1 MSMRDKIE
9 HAIQNQPC
17 TVKELK
23 QKFGGER
30 GADRKVMEALD
41 ELVREAVVC
50 QRQGVFFTVRSGRA
64 DKALLCKV
72 VKLGKNFA
80 FVMLEDGTSDIFI
93 PGRFTKG
100 AMPGDD
106 VLVEKFEHPRVEG
119 SDEGT
124 ILAILTE
131 KNDLVGTVRRVEGR
145 LRFVPDDC
153 PAITMPLARD
163 CEGGA
168 KDGDKVAVEILN
180 RGNRQEDHRVGV
192 AMRFGSSDEAKRC
205 AKALLY
211 AKDIR
216 TRFPDKVRDE
226 AKKFEG
232 AEVSEKDCEGRMDLR
247 TLPIFTIDSAETKDI
262 DDAISLTRTSDGG
275 FELGVHI
282 ADVSNYV
289 KPGTELDNEAFS
301 RATSVYYADQVV
313 PMLPK
318 ALSNGICSLNENELR
333 LAFSC
338 LMRLDKDGGLT
349 DYRFVKSII
358 RSRVKGVYS
367 EINAL
372 LAGTADAEIKAKY
385 ADVIDQLPAMKE
397 LYGHRA
403 RLRKERGLMEI
414 EHVQRGHTH
423 DLGLAALEDRGS
435 VHARQDLDLG
445 GELANVGQPAAV
457 DTHLIGQDPL
467 AHRLL
472 GQSVECSVDL
482 VQAALEF
489 LALTG
494 ELLGDLL
501 LQVLGSDLPLLLAG
515 DLQRLGELTG
525 GGLLDGLVGVRLVS
539 REGRE
544 LRGVLARG
552 LRELLLGLAQRADE
566 RLGRLQTLGH
576 DLLGR
581 RLRTA
586 GHQLDGLLG
595 GLGLDHHDRHVV
607 ADDAARDDHVE
618 HGALQLLVVGEGDP
632 LAVDQ
637 RHPGAADRTGERQ
650 TGQLGGR
657 RRGVDR
663 QHVVEVVRGQAH
675 HRDHDLH
682 LVAQTVHEG
691 RAQRPVD
698 QPAGQDRVGGRAP
711 LAAEERAGDAARGVH
726 PLLDVHGEREEV
738 EVLLRLLGGRGGR
751 QQHGVVVE
759 VGDDAAGRLAG
770 EPAGLEP
777 DLAGAEGPVVQH
789 GGRLVDA
796 FLDVLRLSQVELL
809 VSGGPRLR
817 G

>member
-119 SDEGT
+119 SDEGA

-247 TLPIFTIDSAETKDI
+247 ALPIFTIDSAETKDI

-403 RLRKERGLMEI
+403 RLRKERGCMDI
-414 EHVQRGHTH
+414 ESGEVKLILDENGRCIDVKKRTSGESESMIEEFMLLANQCAAHFARVKQIPFVYRVHEEPNAEKLERLHALLQACGINDHFAKDVPTPKELSAILEGVRGTPYEQIINTGMLRCMSKALYEEKPKGHYGLVLKDYAHFTSPIRRYPDLAIHRIMTDLLKGTEKETMILRYTDFAERASKQSSEREVIAMQIERKAEDCYKAEYARRHLGECYEGTISGVTQRG
-423 DLGLAALEDRGS
+423 LFIE
-435 VHARQDLDLG
+435 LDNG
-445 GELANVGQPAAV
+445 VEGFVPA
-457 DTHLIGQDPL
+457 
-467 AHRLL
+467 
-472 GQSVECSVDL
+472 SS
-482 VQAALEF
+482 
-489 LALTG
+489 LTPSG
-494 ELLGDLL
+494 T
-501 LQVLGSDLPLLLAG
+501 S
-515 DLQRLGELTG
+515 LTE
-525 GGLLDGLVGVRLVS
+525 GVRLTDPAS
-539 REGRE
+539 GKTWS
-544 LRGVLARG
+544 
-552 LRELLLGLAQRADE
+552 LGDKMMITIVRADVN
-566 RLGRLQTLGH
+566 LGKI
-576 DLLGR
+576 DFE
-581 RLRTA
+581 
-586 GHQLDGLLG
+586 
-595 GLGLDHHDRHVV
+595 V
-607 ADDAARDDHVE
+607 APAAK
-618 HGALQLLVVGEGDP
+618 A
-632 LAVDQ
+632 
-637 RHPGAADRTGERQ
+637 
-650 TGQLGGR
+650 
-657 RRGVDR
+657 
-663 QHVVEVVRGQAH
+663 
-675 HRDHDLH
+675 
-682 LVAQTVHEG
+682 
-691 RAQRPVD
+691 
-698 QPAGQDRVGGRAP
+698 
-711 LAAEERAGDAARGVH
+711 
-726 PLLDVHGEREEV
+726 
-738 EVLLRLLGGRGGR
+738 
-751 QQHGVVVE
+751 
-759 VGDDAAGRLAG
+759 
-770 EPAGLEP
+770 
-777 DLAGAEGPVVQH
+777 
-789 GGRLVDA
+789 
-796 FLDVLRLSQVELL
+796 
-809 VSGGPRLR
+809 
-817 G
+817 

>member
-119 SDEGT
+119 SDEGA

-180 RGNRQEDHRVGV
+180 RGSRQEDHRVGV

-226 AKKFEG
+226 AKRFEG

-247 TLPIFTIDSAETKDI
+247 ALPIFTIDSAETKDI

-275 FELGVHI
+275 FE
-282 ADVSNYV
+282 
-289 KPGTELDNEAFS
+289 PGTELDNEAFS

-338 LMRLDKDGGLT
+338 LMRLDKGGDLT

-403 RLRKERGLMEI
+403 RLRRERGCMDI
-414 EHVQRGHTH
+414 ESGEVKLILDENGRCIDVKKRTSGESESMIEEFMLLANQCAAHFARVKQIPFVYRVHEEPNAEKLERLHALLQACGINDHFAKDVPTPKELSAILEGVRGTPYEQIINTGMLRCMSKALYEEKPKGHYGLVLKDYAHFTSPIRRYPDLAIHRIMTDLLKGTEKETMILRYTDFAERASKQSSEREVIAMQIERKAEDCYKAEYARRHLGECYEGTISGVTQRG
-423 DLGLAALEDRGS
+423 LFIE
-435 VHARQDLDLG
+435 LDNG
-445 GELANVGQPAAV
+445 VEGFVPA
-457 DTHLIGQDPL
+457 
-467 AHRLL
+467 
-472 GQSVECSVDL
+472 SS
-482 VQAALEF
+482 
-489 LALTG
+489 LTPSG
-494 ELLGDLL
+494 T
-501 LQVLGSDLPLLLAG
+501 S
-515 DLQRLGELTG
+515 LTE
-525 GGLLDGLVGVRLVS
+525 GVRLTDPAS
-539 REGRE
+539 GKTWS
-544 LRGVLARG
+544 
-552 LRELLLGLAQRADE
+552 LGDKMMITIVRADVN
-566 RLGRLQTLGH
+566 LGKI
-576 DLLGR
+576 DFE
-581 RLRTA
+581 
-586 GHQLDGLLG
+586 
-595 GLGLDHHDRHVV
+595 V
-607 ADDAARDDHVE
+607 APAAK
-618 HGALQLLVVGEGDP
+618 A
-632 LAVDQ
+632 
-637 RHPGAADRTGERQ
+637 
-650 TGQLGGR
+650 
-657 RRGVDR
+657 
-663 QHVVEVVRGQAH
+663 
-675 HRDHDLH
+675 
-682 LVAQTVHEG
+682 
-691 RAQRPVD
+691 
-698 QPAGQDRVGGRAP
+698 
-711 LAAEERAGDAARGVH
+711 
-726 PLLDVHGEREEV
+726 
-738 EVLLRLLGGRGGR
+738 
-751 QQHGVVVE
+751 
-759 VGDDAAGRLAG
+759 
-770 EPAGLEP
+770 
-777 DLAGAEGPVVQH
+777 
-789 GGRLVDA
+789 
-796 FLDVLRLSQVELL
+796 
-809 VSGGPRLR
+809 
-817 G
+817 

>member
-119 SDEGT
+119 SDEGA

-247 TLPIFTIDSAETKDI
+247 ALPIFTIDSAETKDI

-338 LMRLDKDGGLT
+338 LMRLDKEGNLT

-403 RLRKERGLMEI
+403 RLRKERGCMDI
-414 EHVQRGHTH
+414 ESGEVKLILDENGRCIDVKKRTSGASESMIEEFMLLANQCAAHFARVKQIPFVYRVHEEPNAEKLERLHTLLQACGINDHFAKDVPTPKELSAILEGVRGTPYEQIINTGMLRCMSKALYEEKPKGHYGLVLKDYAHFTSPIRRYPDLAIHRIMTDMLKGTEKETMILRYTDFAERASKQSSEREVIAMQIERKAEDCYKAEYARRHLGECYEGTISGVTQRG
-423 DLGLAALEDRGS
+423 LFIE
-435 VHARQDLDLG
+435 LDNG
-445 GELANVGQPAAV
+445 VEGFVPA
-457 DTHLIGQDPL
+457 
-467 AHRLL
+467 
-472 GQSVECSVDL
+472 SS
-482 VQAALEF
+482 
-489 LALTG
+489 LTPSG
-494 ELLGDLL
+494 T
-501 LQVLGSDLPLLLAG
+501 S
-515 DLQRLGELTG
+515 LTE
-525 GGLLDGLVGVRLVS
+525 GVRLTDPAS
-539 REGRE
+539 GKTWS
-544 LRGVLARG
+544 
-552 LRELLLGLAQRADE
+552 LGDKMMITIVRADVN
-566 RLGRLQTLGH
+566 LGKI
-576 DLLGR
+576 DFE
-581 RLRTA
+581 
-586 GHQLDGLLG
+586 
-595 GLGLDHHDRHVV
+595 V
-607 ADDAARDDHVE
+607 APAAK
-618 HGALQLLVVGEGDP
+618 A
-632 LAVDQ
+632 
-637 RHPGAADRTGERQ
+637 
-650 TGQLGGR
+650 
-657 RRGVDR
+657 
-663 QHVVEVVRGQAH
+663 
-675 HRDHDLH
+675 
-682 LVAQTVHEG
+682 
-691 RAQRPVD
+691 
-698 QPAGQDRVGGRAP
+698 
-711 LAAEERAGDAARGVH
+711 
-726 PLLDVHGEREEV
+726 
-738 EVLLRLLGGRGGR
+738 
-751 QQHGVVVE
+751 
-759 VGDDAAGRLAG
+759 
-770 EPAGLEP
+770 
-777 DLAGAEGPVVQH
+777 
-789 GGRLVDA
+789 
-796 FLDVLRLSQVELL
+796 
-809 VSGGPRLR
+809 
-817 G
+817 

>member
-1 MSMRDKIE
+1 MRDKIE

-119 SDEGT
+119 SDEGA

-180 RGNRQEDHRVGV
+180 RGSRQEDHRVGV

-247 TLPIFTIDSAETKDI
+247 ALPIFTIDSAETKDI

-338 LMRLDKDGGLT
+338 LMRLDKEGNLT

-397 LYGHRA
+397 LYGYRA
-403 RLRKERGLMEI
+403 RLRRERGCMDI
-414 EHVQRGHTH
+414 ESGEVKLILDENGRCIDVKKRASGESESMIEEFMLLANQCAAHFARVKQIPFVYRVHEEPNAEKLERLHALLQACGINDHFAKDVPTPKELSAILEGVRGTPYEQIVNTGMLRCMSKALYEEKPKGHYGLVLKDYAHFTSPIRRYPDLAIHRIMTDLLKGTEKETMILRYTDFAERASKQSSEREVIAMQIERKAEDCYKAEYARRHLGECYEGTISGVTQRG
-423 DLGLAALEDRGS
+423 LFIE
-435 VHARQDLDLG
+435 LDNG
-445 GELANVGQPAAV
+445 VEGFVPA
-457 DTHLIGQDPL
+457 
-467 AHRLL
+467 
-472 GQSVECSVDL
+472 SS
-482 VQAALEF
+482 
-489 LALTG
+489 LTPSG
-494 ELLGDLL
+494 T
-501 LQVLGSDLPLLLAG
+501 S
-515 DLQRLGELTG
+515 LTE
-525 GGLLDGLVGVRLVS
+525 GVRLTDPAS
-539 REGRE
+539 GKTWS
-544 LRGVLARG
+544 
-552 LRELLLGLAQRADE
+552 LGDRMMITIVRADVN
-566 RLGRLQTLGH
+566 LGKI
-576 DLLGR
+576 DFE
-581 RLRTA
+581 
-586 GHQLDGLLG
+586 
-595 GLGLDHHDRHVV
+595 V
-607 ADDAARDDHVE
+607 APAAK
-618 HGALQLLVVGEGDP
+618 A
-632 LAVDQ
+632 
-637 RHPGAADRTGERQ
+637 
-650 TGQLGGR
+650 
-657 RRGVDR
+657 
-663 QHVVEVVRGQAH
+663 
-675 HRDHDLH
+675 
-682 LVAQTVHEG
+682 
-691 RAQRPVD
+691 
-698 QPAGQDRVGGRAP
+698 
-711 LAAEERAGDAARGVH
+711 
-726 PLLDVHGEREEV
+726 
-738 EVLLRLLGGRGGR
+738 
-751 QQHGVVVE
+751 
-759 VGDDAAGRLAG
+759 
-770 EPAGLEP
+770 
-777 DLAGAEGPVVQH
+777 
-789 GGRLVDA
+789 
-796 FLDVLRLSQVELL
+796 
-809 VSGGPRLR
+809 
-817 G
+817 

>member
-1 MSMRDKIE
+1 MRDKIE

-119 SDEGT
+119 SDEGA

-153 PAITMPLARD
+153 PAISMQLMRD

-168 KDGDKVAVEILN
+168 KDGDKVAVEILM

-216 TRFPDKVRDE
+216 SRFPDKVREE
-226 AKKFEG
+226 AKKFEDM
-232 AEVSEKDCEGRMDLR
+232 AVSEADCEGRMDLR
-247 TLPIFTIDSAETKDI
+247 ALPIFTIDSAETKDI

-338 LMRLDKDGGLT
+338 LMRLDKEGNLT

-403 RLRKERGLMEI
+403 RLRKERGCMDI
-414 EHVQRGHTH
+414 ESGEVKLILDENGRCIDVKKRTSGESESMIEEFMLLANQCAAHFARVKQIPFVYRVHEEPNAEKLERLHALLQACGINDHFAKDVPTPKELSAILEGVRGTPYEQIINTGMLRCMSKALYEEKPKGHYGLVLKDYAHFTSPIRRYPDLAIHRIMTDMLKGTEKETMILRYTDFAERASKQSSEREVIAMQIERKAEDCYKAEYARRHLGECYEGTISGVTQRG
-423 DLGLAALEDRGS
+423 LFIE
-435 VHARQDLDLG
+435 LDNG
-445 GELANVGQPAAV
+445 VEGFVPA
-457 DTHLIGQDPL
+457 
-467 AHRLL
+467 
-472 GQSVECSVDL
+472 SS
-482 VQAALEF
+482 
-489 LALTG
+489 LTPSG
-494 ELLGDLL
+494 T
-501 LQVLGSDLPLLLAG
+501 S
-515 DLQRLGELTG
+515 LTE
-525 GGLLDGLVGVRLVS
+525 GVRLTDPAS
-539 REGRE
+539 GKTWS
-544 LRGVLARG
+544 
-552 LRELLLGLAQRADE
+552 LGDKMMITIVRADVN
-566 RLGRLQTLGH
+566 LGKI
-576 DLLGR
+576 DFE
-581 RLRTA
+581 
-586 GHQLDGLLG
+586 
-595 GLGLDHHDRHVV
+595 V
-607 ADDAARDDHVE
+607 APAAK
-618 HGALQLLVVGEGDP
+618 A
-632 LAVDQ
+632 
-637 RHPGAADRTGERQ
+637 
-650 TGQLGGR
+650 
-657 RRGVDR
+657 
-663 QHVVEVVRGQAH
+663 
-675 HRDHDLH
+675 
-682 LVAQTVHEG
+682 
-691 RAQRPVD
+691 
-698 QPAGQDRVGGRAP
+698 
-711 LAAEERAGDAARGVH
+711 
-726 PLLDVHGEREEV
+726 
-738 EVLLRLLGGRGGR
+738 
-751 QQHGVVVE
+751 
-759 VGDDAAGRLAG
+759 
-770 EPAGLEP
+770 
-777 DLAGAEGPVVQH
+777 
-789 GGRLVDA
+789 
-796 FLDVLRLSQVELL
+796 
-809 VSGGPRLR
+809 
-817 G
+817 

>member
-403 RLRKERGLMEI
+403 RLRKERGCMDI
-414 EHVQRGHTH
+414 ESGEVKLILDENGRCIDVKKRTSGESESMIEEFMLLANQCAAHFARVKQIPFVYRVHEEPNAEKLERLHALLQACGINDHFAKDVPTPKELSAILEGVRGTPYEQIINTGMLRCMSKALYEEKPKGHYGLVLKDYAHFTSPIRRYPDLAIHCIMTDMLKGTEKETMILRYTDFAERASKQSSEREVIAMQIERKAEDCYKAEYARRHLGECYEGTISGVTQRG
-423 DLGLAALEDRGS
+423 LFIE
-435 VHARQDLDLG
+435 LDNG
-445 GELANVGQPAAV
+445 VEGFVPA
-457 DTHLIGQDPL
+457 
-467 AHRLL
+467 
-472 GQSVECSVDL
+472 SS
-482 VQAALEF
+482 
-489 LALTG
+489 LTPSG
-494 ELLGDLL
+494 T
-501 LQVLGSDLPLLLAG
+501 S
-515 DLQRLGELTG
+515 LTE
-525 GGLLDGLVGVRLVS
+525 GVRLTDPAS
-539 REGRE
+539 GKTWS
-544 LRGVLARG
+544 
-552 LRELLLGLAQRADE
+552 LGDKMMITIVRADVN
-566 RLGRLQTLGH
+566 LGKI
-576 DLLGR
+576 DFE
-581 RLRTA
+581 
-586 GHQLDGLLG
+586 
-595 GLGLDHHDRHVV
+595 V
-607 ADDAARDDHVE
+607 APAAK
-618 HGALQLLVVGEGDP
+618 A
-632 LAVDQ
+632 
-637 RHPGAADRTGERQ
+637 
-650 TGQLGGR
+650 
-657 RRGVDR
+657 
-663 QHVVEVVRGQAH
+663 
-675 HRDHDLH
+675 
-682 LVAQTVHEG
+682 
-691 RAQRPVD
+691 
-698 QPAGQDRVGGRAP
+698 
-711 LAAEERAGDAARGVH
+711 
-726 PLLDVHGEREEV
+726 
-738 EVLLRLLGGRGGR
+738 
-751 QQHGVVVE
+751 
-759 VGDDAAGRLAG
+759 
-770 EPAGLEP
+770 
-777 DLAGAEGPVVQH
+777 
-789 GGRLVDA
+789 
-796 FLDVLRLSQVELL
+796 
-809 VSGGPRLR
+809 
-817 G
+817 

>member
-119 SDEGT
+119 SDEGA

-180 RGNRQEDHRVGV
+180 RGSRQEDHRVGV

-247 TLPIFTIDSAETKDI
+247 ALPIFTIDSAETKDI

-338 LMRLDKDGGLT
+338 LMRLNKEGDLT

-403 RLRKERGLMEI
+403 RLRRERGCMDI
-414 EHVQRGHTH
+414 ESGEVKLILDENGRCIDVKKRTSGESESMIEEFMLLANQCAAHFARVKQIPFVYRVHEEPNAEKLERLHALLQACGINDHFAKDVPAPKELSAILEGVRGTPYEQIINTGMLRCMSKALYEEKPKGHYGLVLKDYAHFTSPIRRYPDLAIHRIMTDMLKGTEKETMILRYTDFAERASKQSSEREVIAMQIERKAEDCYKAEYARRHLGECYEGTISGVTQRG
-423 DLGLAALEDRGS
+423 LFIE
-435 VHARQDLDLG
+435 LDNG
-445 GELANVGQPAAV
+445 VEGFVPA
-457 DTHLIGQDPL
+457 
-467 AHRLL
+467 
-472 GQSVECSVDL
+472 SS
-482 VQAALEF
+482 
-489 LALTG
+489 LTPSG
-494 ELLGDLL
+494 T
-501 LQVLGSDLPLLLAG
+501 S
-515 DLQRLGELTG
+515 LTE
-525 GGLLDGLVGVRLVS
+525 GVRLTDPAS
-539 REGRE
+539 GKTWS
-544 LRGVLARG
+544 
-552 LRELLLGLAQRADE
+552 LGDRMMITIVRADVN
-566 RLGRLQTLGH
+566 LGKI
-576 DLLGR
+576 DFE
-581 RLRTA
+581 
-586 GHQLDGLLG
+586 
-595 GLGLDHHDRHVV
+595 V
-607 ADDAARDDHVE
+607 APAAK
-618 HGALQLLVVGEGDP
+618 A
-632 LAVDQ
+632 
-637 RHPGAADRTGERQ
+637 
-650 TGQLGGR
+650 
-657 RRGVDR
+657 
-663 QHVVEVVRGQAH
+663 
-675 HRDHDLH
+675 
-682 LVAQTVHEG
+682 
-691 RAQRPVD
+691 
-698 QPAGQDRVGGRAP
+698 
-711 LAAEERAGDAARGVH
+711 
-726 PLLDVHGEREEV
+726 
-738 EVLLRLLGGRGGR
+738 
-751 QQHGVVVE
+751 
-759 VGDDAAGRLAG
+759 
-770 EPAGLEP
+770 
-777 DLAGAEGPVVQH
+777 
-789 GGRLVDA
+789 
-796 FLDVLRLSQVELL
+796 
-809 VSGGPRLR
+809 
-817 G
+817 

>member
-106 VLVEKFEHPRVEG
+106 VLVEKFEHPRVKG
-119 SDEGT
+119 SDEGA

-338 LMRLDKDGGLT
+338 LMRLDKEGNLT

-372 LAGTADAEIKAKY
+372 LAGTADTEIKAKY

-403 RLRKERGLMEI
+403 RLRKERGCMDI
-414 EHVQRGHTH
+414 ESGEVKLILDENGRCIDVKKRTSGESESMIEEFMLLANQCAAHFARVKQIPFVYRVHEEPNAEKLERLHALLQACGINDHFAKDVPTPKELSAILEGVRGTPYEQIINTGMLRCMSKALYEEKPKGHYGLVLKDYAHFTSPIRRYPDLAIHRIMTDMLKGTEKETMILRYTDFAERASKQSSEREVIAMQIERKAEDCYKAEYARRHLGECYEGTISGVTQRG
-423 DLGLAALEDRGS
+423 LFIE
-435 VHARQDLDLG
+435 LDNG
-445 GELANVGQPAAV
+445 VEGFVPA
-457 DTHLIGQDPL
+457 
-467 AHRLL
+467 
-472 GQSVECSVDL
+472 SS
-482 VQAALEF
+482 
-489 LALTG
+489 LTPSG
-494 ELLGDLL
+494 T
-501 LQVLGSDLPLLLAG
+501 S
-515 DLQRLGELTG
+515 LTE
-525 GGLLDGLVGVRLVS
+525 GVRLTDPAS
-539 REGRE
+539 GKTWS
-544 LRGVLARG
+544 
-552 LRELLLGLAQRADE
+552 LGDKMMITIVRADVN
-566 RLGRLQTLGH
+566 LGKI
-576 DLLGR
+576 DFE
-581 RLRTA
+581 
-586 GHQLDGLLG
+586 
-595 GLGLDHHDRHVV
+595 V
-607 ADDAARDDHVE
+607 APAAK
-618 HGALQLLVVGEGDP
+618 A
-632 LAVDQ
+632 
-637 RHPGAADRTGERQ
+637 
-650 TGQLGGR
+650 
-657 RRGVDR
+657 
-663 QHVVEVVRGQAH
+663 
-675 HRDHDLH
+675 
-682 LVAQTVHEG
+682 
-691 RAQRPVD
+691 
-698 QPAGQDRVGGRAP
+698 
-711 LAAEERAGDAARGVH
+711 
-726 PLLDVHGEREEV
+726 
-738 EVLLRLLGGRGGR
+738 
-751 QQHGVVVE
+751 
-759 VGDDAAGRLAG
+759 
-770 EPAGLEP
+770 
-777 DLAGAEGPVVQH
+777 
-789 GGRLVDA
+789 
-796 FLDVLRLSQVELL
+796 
-809 VSGGPRLR
+809 
-817 G
+817 

>member
-372 LAGTADAEIKAKY
+372 LAGTADTEIKAKY

-403 RLRKERGLMEI
+403 RLRKERGCMDI
-414 EHVQRGHTH
+414 ESGEVKLILDENGRCIDVKKRTSGESESMIEEFMLLANQCAAHFARVKQIPFVYRVHEEPNAEKLERLHALLQACGINDHFAKDVPTPKELSAILEGVRGTPYEQIINTGMLRCMSKALYEEKPKGHYGLVLKDYAHFTSPIRRYPDLAIHRIMTDMLKGTEKETMILRYTDFAERASKQSSEREVIAMQIERKAEDCYKAEYARRHLGECYEGTISGVTQRG
-423 DLGLAALEDRGS
+423 LFIE
-435 VHARQDLDLG
+435 LDNG
-445 GELANVGQPAAV
+445 VEGFVPA
-457 DTHLIGQDPL
+457 
-467 AHRLL
+467 
-472 GQSVECSVDL
+472 SS
-482 VQAALEF
+482 
-489 LALTG
+489 LTPSG
-494 ELLGDLL
+494 T
-501 LQVLGSDLPLLLAG
+501 S
-515 DLQRLGELTG
+515 LTE
-525 GGLLDGLVGVRLVS
+525 GVRLTDPAS
-539 REGRE
+539 GKTWS
-544 LRGVLARG
+544 
-552 LRELLLGLAQRADE
+552 LGDKMMITIVRADVN
-566 RLGRLQTLGH
+566 LGKI
-576 DLLGR
+576 DFE
-581 RLRTA
+581 
-586 GHQLDGLLG
+586 
-595 GLGLDHHDRHVV
+595 V
-607 ADDAARDDHVE
+607 APAAK
-618 HGALQLLVVGEGDP
+618 A
-632 LAVDQ
+632 
-637 RHPGAADRTGERQ
+637 
-650 TGQLGGR
+650 
-657 RRGVDR
+657 
-663 QHVVEVVRGQAH
+663 
-675 HRDHDLH
+675 
-682 LVAQTVHEG
+682 
-691 RAQRPVD
+691 
-698 QPAGQDRVGGRAP
+698 
-711 LAAEERAGDAARGVH
+711 
-726 PLLDVHGEREEV
+726 
-738 EVLLRLLGGRGGR
+738 
-751 QQHGVVVE
+751 
-759 VGDDAAGRLAG
+759 
-770 EPAGLEP
+770 
-777 DLAGAEGPVVQH
+777 
-789 GGRLVDA
+789 
-796 FLDVLRLSQVELL
+796 
-809 VSGGPRLR
+809 
-817 G
+817 

>member
-30 GADRKVMEALD
+30 VADRKVMEALD

-119 SDEGT
+119 SDEGA

-180 RGNRQEDHRVGV
+180 RGSRQEDHRVGV

-226 AKKFEG
+226 AKRFEG

-247 TLPIFTIDSAETKDI
+247 ALPIFTIDSAETKDI

-338 LMRLDKDGGLT
+338 LMRLDKEGNLT

-403 RLRKERGLMEI
+403 RLRRERGCMDI
-414 EHVQRGHTH
+414 ESGEVKLILDENGRCIDVKKRTSGESESMIEEFMLLANQCAAHFARVKQIPFVYRVHEEPNAEKLERLHALLQACGINDHFAKDVPTPKELSAILEGVRGTPYEQIINTGMLRCMSKALYEEKPKGHYGLVLKDYAHFTSPIRRYPDLAIHRIMTDMLKGTEKETMILRYTDFAECASKQSSEREVIAMQIERKAEDCYKAEYARRHLGECYEGTISGVTQRG
-423 DLGLAALEDRGS
+423 LFIE
-435 VHARQDLDLG
+435 LDNG
-445 GELANVGQPAAV
+445 VEGFVPA
-457 DTHLIGQDPL
+457 
-467 AHRLL
+467 
-472 GQSVECSVDL
+472 SS
-482 VQAALEF
+482 
-489 LALTG
+489 LTPSG
-494 ELLGDLL
+494 T
-501 LQVLGSDLPLLLAG
+501 S
-515 DLQRLGELTG
+515 LTE
-525 GGLLDGLVGVRLVS
+525 GVRLTDPAS
-539 REGRE
+539 GKTWS
-544 LRGVLARG
+544 
-552 LRELLLGLAQRADE
+552 LGDRMMITIVRADVN
-566 RLGRLQTLGH
+566 LGKI
-576 DLLGR
+576 DFE
-581 RLRTA
+581 
-586 GHQLDGLLG
+586 
-595 GLGLDHHDRHVV
+595 V
-607 ADDAARDDHVE
+607 APAAK
-618 HGALQLLVVGEGDP
+618 A
-632 LAVDQ
+632 
-637 RHPGAADRTGERQ
+637 
-650 TGQLGGR
+650 
-657 RRGVDR
+657 
-663 QHVVEVVRGQAH
+663 
-675 HRDHDLH
+675 
-682 LVAQTVHEG
+682 
-691 RAQRPVD
+691 
-698 QPAGQDRVGGRAP
+698 
-711 LAAEERAGDAARGVH
+711 
-726 PLLDVHGEREEV
+726 
-738 EVLLRLLGGRGGR
+738 
-751 QQHGVVVE
+751 
-759 VGDDAAGRLAG
+759 
-770 EPAGLEP
+770 
-777 DLAGAEGPVVQH
+777 
-789 GGRLVDA
+789 
-796 FLDVLRLSQVELL
+796 
-809 VSGGPRLR
+809 
-817 G
+817 

>member
-119 SDEGT
+119 SDEGA

-247 TLPIFTIDSAETKDI
+247 ALPIFTIDSAETKDI

-338 LMRLDKDGGLT
+338 LMRLDKEGNLT

-403 RLRKERGLMEI
+403 RLRKERGCMDI
-414 EHVQRGHTH
+414 ESGEVKLILDENGRCIDVKKRTSGESESMIEEFMLLANQCAAHFARVKQIPFVYRVHEEPNAEKLERLHTLLQACGINDHFAKDVPTPKELSAILEGVRGTPYKQIINTGMLRCMSKALYEEKPKGHYGLVLKDYAHFTSPIRRYPDLAIHRIMTDLLKGTEKETMILRYTDFAERASKQSSEREVIAMQIERKAEDCYKAEYARRHLGECYEGTISGVTQRG
-423 DLGLAALEDRGS
+423 LFIE
-435 VHARQDLDLG
+435 LDNG
-445 GELANVGQPAAV
+445 VEGFVPA
-457 DTHLIGQDPL
+457 
-467 AHRLL
+467 
-472 GQSVECSVDL
+472 SS
-482 VQAALEF
+482 
-489 LALTG
+489 LTPSG
-494 ELLGDLL
+494 T
-501 LQVLGSDLPLLLAG
+501 S
-515 DLQRLGELTG
+515 LTE
-525 GGLLDGLVGVRLVS
+525 GVRLTDPAS
-539 REGRE
+539 GKTWS
-544 LRGVLARG
+544 
-552 LRELLLGLAQRADE
+552 LGDKMMITIVRADVN
-566 RLGRLQTLGH
+566 LGKI
-576 DLLGR
+576 DFE
-581 RLRTA
+581 
-586 GHQLDGLLG
+586 
-595 GLGLDHHDRHVV
+595 V
-607 ADDAARDDHVE
+607 APAAK
-618 HGALQLLVVGEGDP
+618 A
-632 LAVDQ
+632 
-637 RHPGAADRTGERQ
+637 
-650 TGQLGGR
+650 
-657 RRGVDR
+657 
-663 QHVVEVVRGQAH
+663 
-675 HRDHDLH
+675 
-682 LVAQTVHEG
+682 
-691 RAQRPVD
+691 
-698 QPAGQDRVGGRAP
+698 
-711 LAAEERAGDAARGVH
+711 
-726 PLLDVHGEREEV
+726 
-738 EVLLRLLGGRGGR
+738 
-751 QQHGVVVE
+751 
-759 VGDDAAGRLAG
+759 
-770 EPAGLEP
+770 
-777 DLAGAEGPVVQH
+777 
-789 GGRLVDA
+789 
-796 FLDVLRLSQVELL
+796 
-809 VSGGPRLR
+809 
-817 G
+817 

>member
-1 MSMRDKIE
+1 
-9 HAIQNQPC
+9 
-17 TVKELK
+17 
-23 QKFGGER
+23 
-30 GADRKVMEALD
+30 MEALD

-119 SDEGT
+119 SDEGA

-338 LMRLDKDGGLT
+338 LMRLDKEGGLT

-403 RLRKERGLMEI
+403 RLRKERGCMDI
-414 EHVQRGHTH
+414 ESGEVKLILDENGRCIDVKKRTSGESESMIEEFMLLANQCAAHFARVKQIPFVYRVHEEPNAEKLERLHALLQACGINDHFAKDVPTPKELSAILEGVRGTPYEQIINTGMLRCMSKALYEEKPKGHYGLVLKDYAHFTSPIRRYPDLAIHRIMTDMLKGTEKETMILRYTDFAERASKQSSEREVIAMQIERKAEDCYKAEYARRHLGECYEGTISGVTQRG
-423 DLGLAALEDRGS
+423 LFIE
-435 VHARQDLDLG
+435 LDNG
-445 GELANVGQPAAV
+445 VEGFVPA
-457 DTHLIGQDPL
+457 
-467 AHRLL
+467 
-472 GQSVECSVDL
+472 SS
-482 VQAALEF
+482 
-489 LALTG
+489 LTPSG
-494 ELLGDLL
+494 T
-501 LQVLGSDLPLLLAG
+501 S
-515 DLQRLGELTG
+515 LTE
-525 GGLLDGLVGVRLVS
+525 GVRLTDPAS
-539 REGRE
+539 GKTWS
-544 LRGVLARG
+544 
-552 LRELLLGLAQRADE
+552 LGDKMMITIVRADVN
-566 RLGRLQTLGH
+566 LGKI
-576 DLLGR
+576 DFE
-581 RLRTA
+581 
-586 GHQLDGLLG
+586 
-595 GLGLDHHDRHVV
+595 V
-607 ADDAARDDHVE
+607 APAAK
-618 HGALQLLVVGEGDP
+618 A
-632 LAVDQ
+632 
-637 RHPGAADRTGERQ
+637 
-650 TGQLGGR
+650 
-657 RRGVDR
+657 
-663 QHVVEVVRGQAH
+663 
-675 HRDHDLH
+675 
-682 LVAQTVHEG
+682 
-691 RAQRPVD
+691 
-698 QPAGQDRVGGRAP
+698 
-711 LAAEERAGDAARGVH
+711 
-726 PLLDVHGEREEV
+726 
-738 EVLLRLLGGRGGR
+738 
-751 QQHGVVVE
+751 
-759 VGDDAAGRLAG
+759 
-770 EPAGLEP
+770 
-777 DLAGAEGPVVQH
+777 
-789 GGRLVDA
+789 
-796 FLDVLRLSQVELL
+796 
-809 VSGGPRLR
+809 
-817 G
+817 

>member
-1 MSMRDKIE
+1 MRDKIE

-119 SDEGT
+119 SDEGA

-247 TLPIFTIDSAETKDI
+247 ALPIFTIDSAETKDI

-338 LMRLDKDGGLT
+338 LMRLDKEGNLT

-403 RLRKERGLMEI
+403 RLRRERGCMDI
-414 EHVQRGHTH
+414 ESGEVKLILDENGRCIDVKKRTSGESESMIEEFMLLANQCAAHFARVKQIPFVYRVHEEPNAEKLERLHALLQACGINDHFAKDVPTPKELSAILEGVRGTPYEQIINTGMLRCMSKALYEEKPKGHYGLVLKDYAHFTSPIRRYPDLAIHRIMTDLLKGTGKETMILRYTDFAERASKQSSEREVIAMQIERKAEDCYKAEYARRHLGECYEGTISGVTQRG
-423 DLGLAALEDRGS
+423 LFIE
-435 VHARQDLDLG
+435 LDNG
-445 GELANVGQPAAV
+445 VEGFVPA
-457 DTHLIGQDPL
+457 
-467 AHRLL
+467 
-472 GQSVECSVDL
+472 SS
-482 VQAALEF
+482 
-489 LALTG
+489 LTPSG
-494 ELLGDLL
+494 T
-501 LQVLGSDLPLLLAG
+501 S
-515 DLQRLGELTG
+515 LTE
-525 GGLLDGLVGVRLVS
+525 GVRLTDPAS
-539 REGRE
+539 GKTWS
-544 LRGVLARG
+544 
-552 LRELLLGLAQRADE
+552 LGDKMMITIVRADVN
-566 RLGRLQTLGH
+566 LGKI
-576 DLLGR
+576 DFE
-581 RLRTA
+581 
-586 GHQLDGLLG
+586 
-595 GLGLDHHDRHVV
+595 V
-607 ADDAARDDHVE
+607 APAAK
-618 HGALQLLVVGEGDP
+618 A
-632 LAVDQ
+632 
-637 RHPGAADRTGERQ
+637 
-650 TGQLGGR
+650 
-657 RRGVDR
+657 
-663 QHVVEVVRGQAH
+663 
-675 HRDHDLH
+675 
-682 LVAQTVHEG
+682 
-691 RAQRPVD
+691 
-698 QPAGQDRVGGRAP
+698 
-711 LAAEERAGDAARGVH
+711 
-726 PLLDVHGEREEV
+726 
-738 EVLLRLLGGRGGR
+738 
-751 QQHGVVVE
+751 
-759 VGDDAAGRLAG
+759 
-770 EPAGLEP
+770 
-777 DLAGAEGPVVQH
+777 
-789 GGRLVDA
+789 
-796 FLDVLRLSQVELL
+796 
-809 VSGGPRLR
+809 
-817 G
+817 

>member
-1 MSMRDKIE
+1 MAMRDKIE

-17 TVKELK
+17 TVKDLK
-23 QKFGGER
+23 NKFGGDR
-30 GADRKVMEALD
+30 GADRKVMEAVD
-41 ELVREAVVC
+41 QLVHEAVIC

-100 AMPGDD
+100 AMPGDE
-106 VLVEKFEHPRVEG
+106 VLVEKFEHPRMEG

-124 ILAILTE
+124 ILAVLTE

-216 TRFPDKVRDE
+216 TRFPDKVREE

-232 AEVSEKDCEGRMDLR
+232 AEISEKDCEGRMDLR
-247 TLPIFTIDSAETKDI
+247 ALPIFTIDSAETKDI
-262 DDAISLTRTSDGG
+262 DDAVSLTRTSDGG

-338 LMRLDKDGGLT
+338 LMRLDKDGNLT

-358 RSRVKGVYS
+358 RSRVKGVYA

-372 LAGTADAEIKAKY
+372 LAGTADAETKAKY

-403 RLRKERGLMEI
+403 RLRKERGCMDI
-414 EHVQRGHTH
+414 ESGEVKLILDENGRCIDVKKRTSGESESMIEEFMLLANQCAAHFARVKQIPFVYRVHEEPNAEKLERLHALLQACGINDHFAKEVPTPKELSAILEGVRGTPYEQIINTGMLRCMSKALYEEKPKGHYGLVLKDYAHFTSPIRRYPDLAIHRIMTDLLKGTEKETMILRYTDFAERASKQSSEREVVAMQIERKAEDCYKAEYARRHLGECYEGTISGVTQRG
-423 DLGLAALEDRGS
+423 LFIE
-435 VHARQDLDLG
+435 LDNG
-445 GELANVGQPAAV
+445 VEGFVPA
-457 DTHLIGQDPL
+457 
-467 AHRLL
+467 
-472 GQSVECSVDL
+472 SS
-482 VQAALEF
+482 
-489 LALTG
+489 LTPSG
-494 ELLGDLL
+494 T
-501 LQVLGSDLPLLLAG
+501 S
-515 DLQRLGELTG
+515 LTE
-525 GGLLDGLVGVRLVS
+525 GVRLTDPAS
-539 REGRE
+539 GKSWS
-544 LRGVLARG
+544 
-552 LRELLLGLAQRADE
+552 LGDKMMITIVRADVN
-566 RLGRLQTLGH
+566 LGKI
-576 DLLGR
+576 DFE
-581 RLRTA
+581 
-586 GHQLDGLLG
+586 
-595 GLGLDHHDRHVV
+595 V
-607 ADDAARDDHVE
+607 APAAKN
-618 HGALQLLVVGEGDP
+618 
-632 LAVDQ
+632 
-637 RHPGAADRTGERQ
+637 
-650 TGQLGGR
+650 
-657 RRGVDR
+657 
-663 QHVVEVVRGQAH
+663 
-675 HRDHDLH
+675 
-682 LVAQTVHEG
+682 
-691 RAQRPVD
+691 
-698 QPAGQDRVGGRAP
+698 
-711 LAAEERAGDAARGVH
+711 
-726 PLLDVHGEREEV
+726 
-738 EVLLRLLGGRGGR
+738 
-751 QQHGVVVE
+751 
-759 VGDDAAGRLAG
+759 
-770 EPAGLEP
+770 
-777 DLAGAEGPVVQH
+777 
-789 GGRLVDA
+789 
-796 FLDVLRLSQVELL
+796 
-809 VSGGPRLR
+809 
-817 G
+817 

>member
-119 SDEGT
+119 SDEGA

-180 RGNRQEDHRVGV
+180 RGSRQEDHRVGV

-247 TLPIFTIDSAETKDI
+247 ALPIFTIDSAETKDI

-338 LMRLDKDGGLT
+338 LMRLDKEGDLT

-403 RLRKERGLMEI
+403 RLRRERGCMDI
-414 EHVQRGHTH
+414 ESGEVKLILDENGRCIDVKKRTSGESESMIEEFMLLANQCAAHFARVKQIPFVYRVHEEPNAEKLERLHALLQACGINDHFAKDVPTPKELSAILESVRGTPYEQIINTGMLRCMSKALYEEKPKGHYGLVLKDYAHFTSPIRRYPDLAIHRIMTDLLKGTEKETMILRYTDFAERASKQSSEREVIAMQIERKAEDCYKAEYARRHLGECYEGTISGVTQRG
-423 DLGLAALEDRGS
+423 LFIE
-435 VHARQDLDLG
+435 LDNG
-445 GELANVGQPAAV
+445 VEGFVPA
-457 DTHLIGQDPL
+457 
-467 AHRLL
+467 
-472 GQSVECSVDL
+472 SS
-482 VQAALEF
+482 
-489 LALTG
+489 LTPSG
-494 ELLGDLL
+494 T
-501 LQVLGSDLPLLLAG
+501 S
-515 DLQRLGELTG
+515 LTE
-525 GGLLDGLVGVRLVS
+525 GVRLTDPAS
-539 REGRE
+539 GKTWS
-544 LRGVLARG
+544 
-552 LRELLLGLAQRADE
+552 LGDRMMITIVRADVN
-566 RLGRLQTLGH
+566 LGKI
-576 DLLGR
+576 DFE
-581 RLRTA
+581 
-586 GHQLDGLLG
+586 
-595 GLGLDHHDRHVV
+595 V
-607 ADDAARDDHVE
+607 APAAK
-618 HGALQLLVVGEGDP
+618 A
-632 LAVDQ
+632 
-637 RHPGAADRTGERQ
+637 
-650 TGQLGGR
+650 
-657 RRGVDR
+657 
-663 QHVVEVVRGQAH
+663 
-675 HRDHDLH
+675 
-682 LVAQTVHEG
+682 
-691 RAQRPVD
+691 
-698 QPAGQDRVGGRAP
+698 
-711 LAAEERAGDAARGVH
+711 
-726 PLLDVHGEREEV
+726 
-738 EVLLRLLGGRGGR
+738 
-751 QQHGVVVE
+751 
-759 VGDDAAGRLAG
+759 
-770 EPAGLEP
+770 
-777 DLAGAEGPVVQH
+777 
-789 GGRLVDA
+789 
-796 FLDVLRLSQVELL
+796 
-809 VSGGPRLR
+809 
-817 G
+817 

>member
-100 AMPGDD
+100 AMPGDE
-106 VLVEKFEHPRVEG
+106 VLVEKFEHPRMEG

-124 ILAILTE
+124 ILAVLTE

-216 TRFPDKVRDE
+216 TRFPDKVREE

-232 AEVSEKDCEGRMDLR
+232 AEISEKDCEGRMDLR
-247 TLPIFTIDSAETKDI
+247 ALPIFTIDSAETKDI
-262 DDAISLTRTSDGG
+262 DDAVSLTRTSDGG

-338 LMRLDKDGGLT
+338 LMRLDKDGNLT

-358 RSRVKGVYS
+358 RSRVKGVYA

-403 RLRKERGLMEI
+403 RLRKERGCMDI
-414 EHVQRGHTH
+414 ESGEVK
-423 DLGLAALEDRGS
+423 LI
-435 VHARQDLDLG
+435 LDENG
-445 GELANVGQPAAV
+445 RCIDVKKRTSGESESMIEEFMLLANQCAAHFARV
-457 DTHLIGQDPL
+457 KQIPFVYRVHEEPNGEKLE
-467 AHRLL
+467 RLY
-472 GQSVECSVDL
+472 S
-482 VQAALEF
+482 
-489 LALTG
+489 
-494 ELLGDLL
+494 L
-501 LQVLGSDLPLLLAG
+501 LQACGINDHFAKEVPTPK
-515 DLQRLGELTG
+515 ELSAILEGVRGTPFEQIVNTG
-525 GGLLDGLVGVRLVS
+525 MLRCMSKACYEEKPKGHYGLVLKDYAHFTS
-539 REGRE
+539 PI
-544 LRGVLARG
+544 
-552 LRELLLGLAQRADE
+552 
-566 RLGRLQTLGH
+566 
-576 DLLGR
+576 R
-581 RLRTA
+581 RY
-586 GHQLDGLLG
+586 
-595 GLGLDHHDRHVV
+595 
-607 ADDAARDDHVE
+607 
-618 HGALQLLVVGEGDP
+618 
-632 LAVDQ
+632 
-637 RHPGAADRTGERQ
+637 
-650 TGQLGGR
+650 
-657 RRGVDR
+657 
-663 QHVVEVVRGQAH
+663 
-675 HRDHDLH
+675 
-682 LVAQTVHEG
+682 
-691 RAQRPVD
+691 
-698 QPAGQDRVGGRAP
+698 
-711 LAAEERAGDAARGVH
+711 
-726 PLLDVHGEREEV
+726 
-738 EVLLRLLGGRGGR
+738 
-751 QQHGVVVE
+751 
-759 VGDDAAGRLAG
+759 
-770 EPAGLEP
+770 P
-777 DLAGAEGPVVQH
+777 DLAIHRMMTDLLSGTDKETMIVRYTDFAEKASKQSSEREVLAVQIERKAEDYYKAEYARRH
-789 GGRLVDA
+789 LGECYEGIISGVTQRGIFVELENGVEGFVPA
-796 FLDVLRLSQVELL
+796 SSLTATGTTLTEGIRLSDPA
-809 VSGGPRLR
+809 SGKTWSLGDSMMITIVRADINLGKVDFEVAPETK
-817 G
+817 

>member
-1 MSMRDKIE
+1 MRDKIE

-41 ELVREAVVC
+41 ELVREVVVC

-119 SDEGT
+119 SDEGA

-247 TLPIFTIDSAETKDI
+247 ALPIFTIDSAETKDI

-338 LMRLDKDGGLT
+338 LMRLDKEGNLT

-403 RLRKERGLMEI
+403 RLRKERGCMDI
-414 EHVQRGHTH
+414 ESGEVKLILDENGRCIDVKKRTSGESESMIEEFMLLANQCAAHFACVKQIPFVYRVHEEPNAEKLERLHTLLQACGINDHFAKDVPTPKELSAILEGVRGTPYEQIINTGMLRCMSKALYEEKPKGHYGLVLKDYAHFTSPIRRYPDLAIHRIMTDMLKGTEKETMILRYTDFAERASKQSSEREVIAMQIERKAEDCYKAEYARRHLGECYEGTISGVTQRG
-423 DLGLAALEDRGS
+423 LFIE
-435 VHARQDLDLG
+435 LDNG
-445 GELANVGQPAAV
+445 VEGFVPA
-457 DTHLIGQDPL
+457 
-467 AHRLL
+467 
-472 GQSVECSVDL
+472 SS
-482 VQAALEF
+482 
-489 LALTG
+489 LTPSG
-494 ELLGDLL
+494 T
-501 LQVLGSDLPLLLAG
+501 S
-515 DLQRLGELTG
+515 LTE
-525 GGLLDGLVGVRLVS
+525 GVRLTDPAS
-539 REGRE
+539 GKTWS
-544 LRGVLARG
+544 
-552 LRELLLGLAQRADE
+552 LGDKMMITIVRADVN
-566 RLGRLQTLGH
+566 LGKI
-576 DLLGR
+576 DFE
-581 RLRTA
+581 
-586 GHQLDGLLG
+586 
-595 GLGLDHHDRHVV
+595 V
-607 ADDAARDDHVE
+607 APAAK
-618 HGALQLLVVGEGDP
+618 A
-632 LAVDQ
+632 
-637 RHPGAADRTGERQ
+637 
-650 TGQLGGR
+650 
-657 RRGVDR
+657 
-663 QHVVEVVRGQAH
+663 
-675 HRDHDLH
+675 
-682 LVAQTVHEG
+682 
-691 RAQRPVD
+691 
-698 QPAGQDRVGGRAP
+698 
-711 LAAEERAGDAARGVH
+711 
-726 PLLDVHGEREEV
+726 
-738 EVLLRLLGGRGGR
+738 
-751 QQHGVVVE
+751 
-759 VGDDAAGRLAG
+759 
-770 EPAGLEP
+770 
-777 DLAGAEGPVVQH
+777 
-789 GGRLVDA
+789 
-796 FLDVLRLSQVELL
+796 
-809 VSGGPRLR
+809 
-817 G
+817 

>member
-119 SDEGT
+119 SDEGA

-247 TLPIFTIDSAETKDI
+247 ALPIFTIDSAETKDI

-338 LMRLDKDGGLT
+338 LMRLDKEGGLT

-403 RLRKERGLMEI
+403 RLRKERGCMDI
-414 EHVQRGHTH
+414 ESGEVKLILDENGRCIDVKKRTSGESESMIEEFMLLANQCAAHFARVKQIPFVYRVHEEPNAEKLERLHALLQACGINDHFAKDVPTPKELSAILEGVHGTPYEQIINTGMLRCMSKALYEEKPKGHYGLVLKDYAHFTSPIRRYPDLAIHRIMTDLLKGTEKETMILRYTDFAERASKQSSEREVIAMQIERKAEDCYKAEYARRHLGECYEGTISGVTQRG
-423 DLGLAALEDRGS
+423 LFIE
-435 VHARQDLDLG
+435 LDNG
-445 GELANVGQPAAV
+445 VEGFVPA
-457 DTHLIGQDPL
+457 
-467 AHRLL
+467 
-472 GQSVECSVDL
+472 SS
-482 VQAALEF
+482 
-489 LALTG
+489 LTPSG
-494 ELLGDLL
+494 T
-501 LQVLGSDLPLLLAG
+501 S
-515 DLQRLGELTG
+515 LTE
-525 GGLLDGLVGVRLVS
+525 GVRLTDPAS
-539 REGRE
+539 GKTWS
-544 LRGVLARG
+544 
-552 LRELLLGLAQRADE
+552 LGDKMMITIVRADVN
-566 RLGRLQTLGH
+566 LGKI
-576 DLLGR
+576 DFE
-581 RLRTA
+581 
-586 GHQLDGLLG
+586 
-595 GLGLDHHDRHVV
+595 V
-607 ADDAARDDHVE
+607 APAAK
-618 HGALQLLVVGEGDP
+618 A
-632 LAVDQ
+632 
-637 RHPGAADRTGERQ
+637 
-650 TGQLGGR
+650 
-657 RRGVDR
+657 
-663 QHVVEVVRGQAH
+663 
-675 HRDHDLH
+675 
-682 LVAQTVHEG
+682 
-691 RAQRPVD
+691 
-698 QPAGQDRVGGRAP
+698 
-711 LAAEERAGDAARGVH
+711 
-726 PLLDVHGEREEV
+726 
-738 EVLLRLLGGRGGR
+738 
-751 QQHGVVVE
+751 
-759 VGDDAAGRLAG
+759 
-770 EPAGLEP
+770 
-777 DLAGAEGPVVQH
+777 
-789 GGRLVDA
+789 
-796 FLDVLRLSQVELL
+796 
-809 VSGGPRLR
+809 
-817 G
+817 

>member
-1 MSMRDKIE
+1 MRDKIE

-119 SDEGT
+119 SDEGA

-338 LMRLDKDGGLT
+338 LMRLDKEGGLT

-403 RLRKERGLMEI
+403 RLRKERGCMDI
-414 EHVQRGHTH
+414 ESGEVKLILDENGRCIDVKKRTSGESESMIEEFMLLANQCAAHFARVKQIPFVYRVHEEPNAEKLERLHALLQACGINDHFAKDVPTPKELSAILEGVRGTPYEQIINTGMLRCMSKALYEEKPKGHYGLVLKDYAHFTSPIRRYPDLAIHRIMTDMLKGTEKETMILRYTDFAERASKQSSEREVIAMQIERKAEDCYKAEYARRHLGECYEGTISGVTQRG
-423 DLGLAALEDRGS
+423 LFIE
-435 VHARQDLDLG
+435 LDNG
-445 GELANVGQPAAV
+445 VEGFVPA
-457 DTHLIGQDPL
+457 
-467 AHRLL
+467 
-472 GQSVECSVDL
+472 SS
-482 VQAALEF
+482 
-489 LALTG
+489 LTPSG
-494 ELLGDLL
+494 T
-501 LQVLGSDLPLLLAG
+501 S
-515 DLQRLGELTG
+515 LTE
-525 GGLLDGLVGVRLVS
+525 GVRLSDPVS
-539 REGRE
+539 GKNWN
-544 LRGVLARG
+544 
-552 LRELLLGLAQRADE
+552 LGDTMMITIVRADVN
-566 RLGRLQTLGH
+566 LGKI
-576 DLLGR
+576 DFE
-581 RLRTA
+581 
-586 GHQLDGLLG
+586 
-595 GLGLDHHDRHVV
+595 V
-607 ADDAARDDHVE
+607 APAAK
-618 HGALQLLVVGEGDP
+618 A
-632 LAVDQ
+632 
-637 RHPGAADRTGERQ
+637 
-650 TGQLGGR
+650 
-657 RRGVDR
+657 
-663 QHVVEVVRGQAH
+663 
-675 HRDHDLH
+675 
-682 LVAQTVHEG
+682 
-691 RAQRPVD
+691 
-698 QPAGQDRVGGRAP
+698 
-711 LAAEERAGDAARGVH
+711 
-726 PLLDVHGEREEV
+726 
-738 EVLLRLLGGRGGR
+738 
-751 QQHGVVVE
+751 
-759 VGDDAAGRLAG
+759 
-770 EPAGLEP
+770 
-777 DLAGAEGPVVQH
+777 
-789 GGRLVDA
+789 
-796 FLDVLRLSQVELL
+796 
-809 VSGGPRLR
+809 
-817 G
+817 

>member
-119 SDEGT
+119 SDEGA

-168 KDGDKVAVEILN
+168 KDGDKVAVGILN

-247 TLPIFTIDSAETKDI
+247 ALPIFTIDSAETKDI

-338 LMRLDKDGGLT
+338 LMRLDKEGNLT

-403 RLRKERGLMEI
+403 RLRKERGCMDI
-414 EHVQRGHTH
+414 ESGEVKLILDENGRCIDVKKRTSGESESMIEEFMLLANQCAAHFARVKQIPFVYRVHEEPNAEKLERLHALLQACGINDHFAKDVPAPKELSAILEGVRGTPYEQIINTGMLRCMSKALYEEKPKGHYGLVLKDYAHFTSPIRRYPDLAIHRIMTDMLKGTEKETMILRYTDFAERASKQSSEREVIAMQIERKAEDCYKAEYARRHLGECYEGTISGVTQRG
-423 DLGLAALEDRGS
+423 LFIE
-435 VHARQDLDLG
+435 LDNG
-445 GELANVGQPAAV
+445 VEGFVPA
-457 DTHLIGQDPL
+457 
-467 AHRLL
+467 
-472 GQSVECSVDL
+472 SS
-482 VQAALEF
+482 
-489 LALTG
+489 LTPSG
-494 ELLGDLL
+494 T
-501 LQVLGSDLPLLLAG
+501 S
-515 DLQRLGELTG
+515 LTE
-525 GGLLDGLVGVRLVS
+525 GVRLTDPAS
-539 REGRE
+539 GKTWS
-544 LRGVLARG
+544 
-552 LRELLLGLAQRADE
+552 LGDKMMITIVRADVN
-566 RLGRLQTLGH
+566 LGKI
-576 DLLGR
+576 DFE
-581 RLRTA
+581 
-586 GHQLDGLLG
+586 
-595 GLGLDHHDRHVV
+595 V
-607 ADDAARDDHVE
+607 APAAK
-618 HGALQLLVVGEGDP
+618 A
-632 LAVDQ
+632 
-637 RHPGAADRTGERQ
+637 
-650 TGQLGGR
+650 
-657 RRGVDR
+657 
-663 QHVVEVVRGQAH
+663 
-675 HRDHDLH
+675 
-682 LVAQTVHEG
+682 
-691 RAQRPVD
+691 
-698 QPAGQDRVGGRAP
+698 
-711 LAAEERAGDAARGVH
+711 
-726 PLLDVHGEREEV
+726 
-738 EVLLRLLGGRGGR
+738 
-751 QQHGVVVE
+751 
-759 VGDDAAGRLAG
+759 
-770 EPAGLEP
+770 
-777 DLAGAEGPVVQH
+777 
-789 GGRLVDA
+789 
-796 FLDVLRLSQVELL
+796 
-809 VSGGPRLR
+809 
-817 G
+817 

>member
-1 MSMRDKIE
+1 MRDKIE

-72 VKLGKNFA
+72 VKLGKNYA

-100 AMPGDD
+100 AMPGDE
-106 VLVEKFEHPRVEG
+106 VLVEKFEHPRMEG

-124 ILAILTE
+124 ILAVLTE

-216 TRFPDKVRDE
+216 TRFPDKVREE

-232 AEVSEKDCEGRMDLR
+232 AEISEKDCEGRMDLR
-247 TLPIFTIDSAETKDI
+247 ALPIFTIDSAETKDI
-262 DDAISLTRTSDGG
+262 DDAVSLTRTSDGG

-338 LMRLDKDGGLT
+338 LMRLDKDGNLT

-358 RSRVKGVYS
+358 RSRVKGVYA

-372 LAGTADAEIKAKY
+372 LAGTADAETKAKY

-403 RLRKERGLMEI
+403 RLRKERGCMDI
-414 EHVQRGHTH
+414 ESGEVKLILDENGRCIDVKKRTSGESESMIEEFMLLANQCAAHFARVKQIPFVYRVHEEPNAEKLERLHALLQACGINDHFAKEVPTPKELSAILEGVRGTPYEQIINTGMLRCMSKALYEEKPKGHYGLVLKDYAHFTSPIRRYPDLAIHRIMTDLLKGTEKETMILRYTDFAERASKQSSEREVVAMQIERKAEDCYKAEYARRHLGECYEGTISGVTQRG
-423 DLGLAALEDRGS
+423 LFIE
-435 VHARQDLDLG
+435 LDNG
-445 GELANVGQPAAV
+445 VEGFVPA
-457 DTHLIGQDPL
+457 
-467 AHRLL
+467 
-472 GQSVECSVDL
+472 SS
-482 VQAALEF
+482 
-489 LALTG
+489 LTPSG
-494 ELLGDLL
+494 T
-501 LQVLGSDLPLLLAG
+501 S
-515 DLQRLGELTG
+515 LTE
-525 GGLLDGLVGVRLVS
+525 GVRLTDPAS
-539 REGRE
+539 GKSWS
-544 LRGVLARG
+544 
-552 LRELLLGLAQRADE
+552 LGDKMMITIVRADVN
-566 RLGRLQTLGH
+566 LGKI
-576 DLLGR
+576 DFE
-581 RLRTA
+581 
-586 GHQLDGLLG
+586 
-595 GLGLDHHDRHVV
+595 V
-607 ADDAARDDHVE
+607 APAAKN
-618 HGALQLLVVGEGDP
+618 
-632 LAVDQ
+632 
-637 RHPGAADRTGERQ
+637 
-650 TGQLGGR
+650 
-657 RRGVDR
+657 
-663 QHVVEVVRGQAH
+663 
-675 HRDHDLH
+675 
-682 LVAQTVHEG
+682 
-691 RAQRPVD
+691 
-698 QPAGQDRVGGRAP
+698 
-711 LAAEERAGDAARGVH
+711 
-726 PLLDVHGEREEV
+726 
-738 EVLLRLLGGRGGR
+738 
-751 QQHGVVVE
+751 
-759 VGDDAAGRLAG
+759 
-770 EPAGLEP
+770 
-777 DLAGAEGPVVQH
+777 
-789 GGRLVDA
+789 
-796 FLDVLRLSQVELL
+796 
-809 VSGGPRLR
+809 
-817 G
+817 

>member
-119 SDEGT
+119 SDEGA

-131 KNDLVGTVRRVEGR
+131 KNDLVGTVCRVEGR

-247 TLPIFTIDSAETKDI
+247 ALPIFTIDSAETKDI

-338 LMRLDKDGGLT
+338 LMRLDKEGNLT

-403 RLRKERGLMEI
+403 RLRKERGCMDI
-414 EHVQRGHTH
+414 ESGEVKLILDENGRCIDVKKRTSGESESMIEEFMLLANQCAAHFARVKQIPFVYRVHEEPNAEKLERLHALLQACGINDHFAKDVPTPKELSAILEGVRGTPYEQIINTGMLRCMSKALYEEKPKGHYGLVLKDYAHFTSPIRRYPDLAIHRIMTDMLKGTEKETMILRYTDFAERASKQSSEREVIAMQIERKAEDCYKAEYARRHLGECYEGTISGVTQRG
-423 DLGLAALEDRGS
+423 LFIE
-435 VHARQDLDLG
+435 LDNG
-445 GELANVGQPAAV
+445 VEGFVPA
-457 DTHLIGQDPL
+457 
-467 AHRLL
+467 
-472 GQSVECSVDL
+472 SS
-482 VQAALEF
+482 
-489 LALTG
+489 LTPSG
-494 ELLGDLL
+494 T
-501 LQVLGSDLPLLLAG
+501 S
-515 DLQRLGELTG
+515 LTE
-525 GGLLDGLVGVRLVS
+525 GVRLTDPAS
-539 REGRE
+539 GKTWS
-544 LRGVLARG
+544 
-552 LRELLLGLAQRADE
+552 LGDKMMITIVRADVN
-566 RLGRLQTLGH
+566 LGKI
-576 DLLGR
+576 DFE
-581 RLRTA
+581 
-586 GHQLDGLLG
+586 
-595 GLGLDHHDRHVV
+595 V
-607 ADDAARDDHVE
+607 APAAK
-618 HGALQLLVVGEGDP
+618 A
-632 LAVDQ
+632 
-637 RHPGAADRTGERQ
+637 
-650 TGQLGGR
+650 
-657 RRGVDR
+657 
-663 QHVVEVVRGQAH
+663 
-675 HRDHDLH
+675 
-682 LVAQTVHEG
+682 
-691 RAQRPVD
+691 
-698 QPAGQDRVGGRAP
+698 
-711 LAAEERAGDAARGVH
+711 
-726 PLLDVHGEREEV
+726 
-738 EVLLRLLGGRGGR
+738 
-751 QQHGVVVE
+751 
-759 VGDDAAGRLAG
+759 
-770 EPAGLEP
+770 
-777 DLAGAEGPVVQH
+777 
-789 GGRLVDA
+789 
-796 FLDVLRLSQVELL
+796 
-809 VSGGPRLR
+809 
-817 G
+817 

>member
-119 SDEGT
+119 SDEGA

-180 RGNRQEDHRVGV
+180 RGSRQEDHRVGV

-247 TLPIFTIDSAETKDI
+247 ALPIFTIDSAETKDI

-338 LMRLDKDGGLT
+338 LMRLDKEGNLT

-403 RLRKERGLMEI
+403 RLRKERGCMDI
-414 EHVQRGHTH
+414 ESGEVKLILDENGRCIDVKKRTSGESESMIEEFMLLANQCAAHFARVKQIPFVYRVHEEPNAEKLERLHALLQACGINDHFAKDVPTPKELSAILEGVRGTPYEKIINTGMLRCMSKALYEEKPKGHYGLVLKDYAHFTSPIRRYPDLAIHRIMTDLLKGTEKETMILRYTDFAERASKQSSEREVIAMQIERKAEDCYKAEYARRHLGECYEGTVSGVTQRG
-423 DLGLAALEDRGS
+423 LFIE
-435 VHARQDLDLG
+435 LDNG
-445 GELANVGQPAAV
+445 VEGFVPA
-457 DTHLIGQDPL
+457 
-467 AHRLL
+467 
-472 GQSVECSVDL
+472 SS
-482 VQAALEF
+482 
-489 LALTG
+489 LTPSG
-494 ELLGDLL
+494 T
-501 LQVLGSDLPLLLAG
+501 S
-515 DLQRLGELTG
+515 LTE
-525 GGLLDGLVGVRLVS
+525 GVRLTDPAS
-539 REGRE
+539 GKTWS
-544 LRGVLARG
+544 
-552 LRELLLGLAQRADE
+552 LGDKMMITIVRADVN
-566 RLGRLQTLGH
+566 LGKI
-576 DLLGR
+576 DFE
-581 RLRTA
+581 
-586 GHQLDGLLG
+586 
-595 GLGLDHHDRHVV
+595 V
-607 ADDAARDDHVE
+607 APAAK
-618 HGALQLLVVGEGDP
+618 A
-632 LAVDQ
+632 
-637 RHPGAADRTGERQ
+637 
-650 TGQLGGR
+650 
-657 RRGVDR
+657 
-663 QHVVEVVRGQAH
+663 
-675 HRDHDLH
+675 
-682 LVAQTVHEG
+682 
-691 RAQRPVD
+691 
-698 QPAGQDRVGGRAP
+698 
-711 LAAEERAGDAARGVH
+711 
-726 PLLDVHGEREEV
+726 
-738 EVLLRLLGGRGGR
+738 
-751 QQHGVVVE
+751 
-759 VGDDAAGRLAG
+759 
-770 EPAGLEP
+770 
-777 DLAGAEGPVVQH
+777 
-789 GGRLVDA
+789 
-796 FLDVLRLSQVELL
+796 
-809 VSGGPRLR
+809 
-817 G
+817 

>member
-1 MSMRDKIE
+1 MRDKIE

-100 AMPGDD
+100 AMPGDE
-106 VLVEKFEHPRVEG
+106 VLVEKFEHPRMEG

-124 ILAILTE
+124 ILAVLTE

-216 TRFPDKVRDE
+216 TRFPDKVREE

-232 AEVSEKDCEGRMDLR
+232 AEISEKDCEGRMDLR
-247 TLPIFTIDSAETKDI
+247 ALPIFTIDSAETKDI
-262 DDAISLTRTSDGG
+262 DDAVSLTRTSDGG

-338 LMRLDKDGGLT
+338 LMRLDKDGNLT

-358 RSRVKGVYS
+358 RSRVKGVYA

-403 RLRKERGLMEI
+403 RLRKERGCMDI
-414 EHVQRGHTH
+414 ESGEVKLILDENGRCIDVKKRTSGESESMIEEFMLLANQCAAHFARVKQIPFVYRVHEEPNAEKLERLHALLQACGINDHFAKEVPTPKELSAILEGVRGTPYEQIINTGMLRCMSKALYEEKPKGHYGLVLKDYAHFTSPIRRYPDLAIHRIMTDLLKGTEKETMILRYTDFAERASKQSSEREVIAMQIERKAEDCYKAEYARRHLGECYEGTISGVTQRG
-423 DLGLAALEDRGS
+423 LFIE
-435 VHARQDLDLG
+435 LDNG
-445 GELANVGQPAAV
+445 VEGFVPA
-457 DTHLIGQDPL
+457 
-467 AHRLL
+467 
-472 GQSVECSVDL
+472 SS
-482 VQAALEF
+482 
-489 LALTG
+489 LTPSG
-494 ELLGDLL
+494 T
-501 LQVLGSDLPLLLAG
+501 S
-515 DLQRLGELTG
+515 LTE
-525 GGLLDGLVGVRLVS
+525 GVRLTDPAS
-539 REGRE
+539 GKSWS
-544 LRGVLARG
+544 
-552 LRELLLGLAQRADE
+552 LGDKMMITIVRADVN
-566 RLGRLQTLGH
+566 LGKI
-576 DLLGR
+576 DFE
-581 RLRTA
+581 
-586 GHQLDGLLG
+586 
-595 GLGLDHHDRHVV
+595 V
-607 ADDAARDDHVE
+607 APAAKN
-618 HGALQLLVVGEGDP
+618 
-632 LAVDQ
+632 
-637 RHPGAADRTGERQ
+637 
-650 TGQLGGR
+650 
-657 RRGVDR
+657 
-663 QHVVEVVRGQAH
+663 
-675 HRDHDLH
+675 
-682 LVAQTVHEG
+682 
-691 RAQRPVD
+691 
-698 QPAGQDRVGGRAP
+698 
-711 LAAEERAGDAARGVH
+711 
-726 PLLDVHGEREEV
+726 
-738 EVLLRLLGGRGGR
+738 
-751 QQHGVVVE
+751 
-759 VGDDAAGRLAG
+759 
-770 EPAGLEP
+770 
-777 DLAGAEGPVVQH
+777 
-789 GGRLVDA
+789 
-796 FLDVLRLSQVELL
+796 
-809 VSGGPRLR
+809 
-817 G
+817 

>member
-1 MSMRDKIE
+1 MRDKIE

-17 TVKELK
+17 TVRELK

-106 VLVEKFEHPRVEG
+106 VLVEKFEHPRMEG
-119 SDEGT
+119 SDEGA
-124 ILAILTE
+124 ILAVLTE

-216 TRFPDKVRDE
+216 TRFPDKVREE

-232 AEVSEKDCEGRMDLR
+232 AEISEKDCEGRMDLR
-247 TLPIFTIDSAETKDI
+247 ALPIFTIDSAETKDI
-262 DDAISLTRTSDGG
+262 DDAVSLTRTSDGG

-338 LMRLDKDGGLT
+338 LMRLDKDGNLT

-358 RSRVKGVYS
+358 RSRVKGVYA

-403 RLRKERGLMEI
+403 RLRKERGCMDI
-414 EHVQRGHTH
+414 ESGEVKLILDENGRCIDVKKRTSGESESMIEEFMLLANQCAAHFARVKQIPFVYRVHEEPNAEKLERLHALLQACGINDHFAKEVPTPKELSAILEGVRGTPYEQIINTGMLRCMSKALYEEKPKGHYGLVLKDYAHFTSPIRRYPDLAIHRIMTDLLKGTEKETMILRYTDFAERASKQSSEREVVAMQIERKAEDCYKAEYARRHLGECYEGTISGVTQRG
-423 DLGLAALEDRGS
+423 LFIE
-435 VHARQDLDLG
+435 LDNG
-445 GELANVGQPAAV
+445 VEGFVPA
-457 DTHLIGQDPL
+457 
-467 AHRLL
+467 
-472 GQSVECSVDL
+472 SS
-482 VQAALEF
+482 
-489 LALTG
+489 LTPSG
-494 ELLGDLL
+494 T
-501 LQVLGSDLPLLLAG
+501 S
-515 DLQRLGELTG
+515 LTE
-525 GGLLDGLVGVRLVS
+525 GVRLTDPAS
-539 REGRE
+539 GKSWS
-544 LRGVLARG
+544 
-552 LRELLLGLAQRADE
+552 LGDKMMITIVRADVN
-566 RLGRLQTLGH
+566 LGKI
-576 DLLGR
+576 DFE
-581 RLRTA
+581 
-586 GHQLDGLLG
+586 
-595 GLGLDHHDRHVV
+595 V
-607 ADDAARDDHVE
+607 APAAKN
-618 HGALQLLVVGEGDP
+618 
-632 LAVDQ
+632 
-637 RHPGAADRTGERQ
+637 
-650 TGQLGGR
+650 
-657 RRGVDR
+657 
-663 QHVVEVVRGQAH
+663 
-675 HRDHDLH
+675 
-682 LVAQTVHEG
+682 
-691 RAQRPVD
+691 
-698 QPAGQDRVGGRAP
+698 
-711 LAAEERAGDAARGVH
+711 
-726 PLLDVHGEREEV
+726 
-738 EVLLRLLGGRGGR
+738 
-751 QQHGVVVE
+751 
-759 VGDDAAGRLAG
+759 
-770 EPAGLEP
+770 
-777 DLAGAEGPVVQH
+777 
-789 GGRLVDA
+789 
-796 FLDVLRLSQVELL
+796 
-809 VSGGPRLR
+809 
-817 G
+817 

>member
-1 MSMRDKIE
+1 MRDKIE

-119 SDEGT
+119 SDEGA

-216 TRFPDKVRDE
+216 TRFPDKVREE

-232 AEVSEKDCEGRMDLR
+232 AEISEKDCEGRMDLR
-247 TLPIFTIDSAETKDI
+247 ALPIFTIDSAETKDI

-338 LMRLDKDGGLT
+338 LMRLDKDGNLT

-358 RSRVKGVYS
+358 RSRVKGVYA

-372 LAGTADAEIKAKY
+372 LAGTADAETKAKY

-403 RLRKERGLMEI
+403 RLRKERGCMDI
-414 EHVQRGHTH
+414 ESGEVKLILDENGRCIDVKKRTSGESESMIEEFMLLANQCAAHFARVKQIPFVYRVHEEPNAEKLERLHALLQACGINDHFAKEVPTPKELSAILEGVRGTPYEQIINTGMLRCMSKALYEEKPKGHYGLVLKDYAHFTSPIRRYPDLAIHRIMTDMLKGTEKETMILRYTDFAERASKQSSEREVIAMQIERKAEDCYKAEYARRHLGECYEGTISGVTQRG
-423 DLGLAALEDRGS
+423 LFIE
-435 VHARQDLDLG
+435 LDNG
-445 GELANVGQPAAV
+445 VEGFVPA
-457 DTHLIGQDPL
+457 
-467 AHRLL
+467 
-472 GQSVECSVDL
+472 SS
-482 VQAALEF
+482 
-489 LALTG
+489 LTPSG
-494 ELLGDLL
+494 T
-501 LQVLGSDLPLLLAG
+501 S
-515 DLQRLGELTG
+515 LTE
-525 GGLLDGLVGVRLVS
+525 GVRLTDPAS
-539 REGRE
+539 GKTWS
-544 LRGVLARG
+544 
-552 LRELLLGLAQRADE
+552 LGDKMMITIVRADVN
-566 RLGRLQTLGH
+566 LGKI
-576 DLLGR
+576 DFE
-581 RLRTA
+581 
-586 GHQLDGLLG
+586 
-595 GLGLDHHDRHVV
+595 V
-607 ADDAARDDHVE
+607 APAAK
-618 HGALQLLVVGEGDP
+618 A
-632 LAVDQ
+632 
-637 RHPGAADRTGERQ
+637 
-650 TGQLGGR
+650 
-657 RRGVDR
+657 
-663 QHVVEVVRGQAH
+663 
-675 HRDHDLH
+675 
-682 LVAQTVHEG
+682 
-691 RAQRPVD
+691 
-698 QPAGQDRVGGRAP
+698 
-711 LAAEERAGDAARGVH
+711 
-726 PLLDVHGEREEV
+726 
-738 EVLLRLLGGRGGR
+738 
-751 QQHGVVVE
+751 
-759 VGDDAAGRLAG
+759 
-770 EPAGLEP
+770 
-777 DLAGAEGPVVQH
+777 
-789 GGRLVDA
+789 
-796 FLDVLRLSQVELL
+796 
-809 VSGGPRLR
+809 
-817 G
+817 

>member
-247 TLPIFTIDSAETKDI
+247 ALPIFTIDSAETKDI

-403 RLRKERGLMEI
+403 RLRKERGCMDI
-414 EHVQRGHTH
+414 ESGEVKLILDENGRCIDVKKRTSGESESMIEEFMLLANQCAAHFARVKQIPFVYRVHEEPNAEKLERLHALLQACGINDHFAKDVPTPKELSAILEGVRGTPYEQIINTGMLRCMSKALYEEKPKGHYGLVLKDYAHFTSPIRRYPDLAIHRIMTDMLKGTEKETMILRYTDFAERASKQSSEREVIAMQIERKAEDCYKAEYARRHLGECYEGTISGVTQRG
-423 DLGLAALEDRGS
+423 LFIE
-435 VHARQDLDLG
+435 LDNG
-445 GELANVGQPAAV
+445 VEGFVPA
-457 DTHLIGQDPL
+457 
-467 AHRLL
+467 
-472 GQSVECSVDL
+472 SS
-482 VQAALEF
+482 
-489 LALTG
+489 LTPSG
-494 ELLGDLL
+494 T
-501 LQVLGSDLPLLLAG
+501 S
-515 DLQRLGELTG
+515 LTE
-525 GGLLDGLVGVRLVS
+525 GVRLTDPAS
-539 REGRE
+539 GKTWS
-544 LRGVLARG
+544 
-552 LRELLLGLAQRADE
+552 LGDKMMITIVRADVN
-566 RLGRLQTLGH
+566 LGKI
-576 DLLGR
+576 DFE
-581 RLRTA
+581 
-586 GHQLDGLLG
+586 
-595 GLGLDHHDRHVV
+595 V
-607 ADDAARDDHVE
+607 APAAK
-618 HGALQLLVVGEGDP
+618 A
-632 LAVDQ
+632 
-637 RHPGAADRTGERQ
+637 
-650 TGQLGGR
+650 
-657 RRGVDR
+657 
-663 QHVVEVVRGQAH
+663 
-675 HRDHDLH
+675 
-682 LVAQTVHEG
+682 
-691 RAQRPVD
+691 
-698 QPAGQDRVGGRAP
+698 
-711 LAAEERAGDAARGVH
+711 
-726 PLLDVHGEREEV
+726 
-738 EVLLRLLGGRGGR
+738 
-751 QQHGVVVE
+751 
-759 VGDDAAGRLAG
+759 
-770 EPAGLEP
+770 
-777 DLAGAEGPVVQH
+777 
-789 GGRLVDA
+789 
-796 FLDVLRLSQVELL
+796 
-809 VSGGPRLR
+809 
-817 G
+817 

>member
-41 ELVREAVVC
+41 ELLREAVVC

-64 DKALLCKV
+64 DRALLCKV

-119 SDEGT
+119 SDEGA

-247 TLPIFTIDSAETKDI
+247 ALPIFTIDSAETKDI

-338 LMRLDKDGGLT
+338 LMRLDKEGNLT

-403 RLRKERGLMEI
+403 RLRKERGCMDI
-414 EHVQRGHTH
+414 ESGEVKLILDENGRCIDVKKRTSGESESMIEEFMLLANQCAAHFARVKQIPFVYRVHEEPNAEKLERLHALLQACGINDHFAKDVPTPKELSAILEGVRGTPYEQIINTGMLRCMSKALYEEKPKGHYGLVLKDYAHFTSPIRRYPDLAIHRIMTDMLKGTEKETMILRYTDFAERASKQSSEREVIAMQIERKAEDCYKAEYARRHLGECYEGTISGVTQRG
-423 DLGLAALEDRGS
+423 LFIE
-435 VHARQDLDLG
+435 LDNG
-445 GELANVGQPAAV
+445 VEGFVPA
-457 DTHLIGQDPL
+457 
-467 AHRLL
+467 
-472 GQSVECSVDL
+472 SS
-482 VQAALEF
+482 
-489 LALTG
+489 LTPSG
-494 ELLGDLL
+494 T
-501 LQVLGSDLPLLLAG
+501 S
-515 DLQRLGELTG
+515 LTE
-525 GGLLDGLVGVRLVS
+525 GVRLTDPAS
-539 REGRE
+539 GKTWS
-544 LRGVLARG
+544 
-552 LRELLLGLAQRADE
+552 LGDKMMITIVRADVN
-566 RLGRLQTLGH
+566 LGKI
-576 DLLGR
+576 DFE
-581 RLRTA
+581 
-586 GHQLDGLLG
+586 
-595 GLGLDHHDRHVV
+595 V
-607 ADDAARDDHVE
+607 APAAK
-618 HGALQLLVVGEGDP
+618 A
-632 LAVDQ
+632 
-637 RHPGAADRTGERQ
+637 
-650 TGQLGGR
+650 
-657 RRGVDR
+657 
-663 QHVVEVVRGQAH
+663 
-675 HRDHDLH
+675 
-682 LVAQTVHEG
+682 
-691 RAQRPVD
+691 
-698 QPAGQDRVGGRAP
+698 
-711 LAAEERAGDAARGVH
+711 
-726 PLLDVHGEREEV
+726 
-738 EVLLRLLGGRGGR
+738 
-751 QQHGVVVE
+751 
-759 VGDDAAGRLAG
+759 
-770 EPAGLEP
+770 
-777 DLAGAEGPVVQH
+777 
-789 GGRLVDA
+789 
-796 FLDVLRLSQVELL
+796 
-809 VSGGPRLR
+809 
-817 G
+817 

>member
-1 MSMRDKIE
+1 MRDKIE

-17 TVKELK
+17 TVRELK

-41 ELVREAVVC
+41 ELVREAVIC

-106 VLVEKFEHPRVEG
+106 VLVEKFEHPRMEG
-119 SDEGT
+119 SDEGA
-124 ILAILTE
+124 ILAVLTE

-216 TRFPDKVRDE
+216 TRFPDKVREE

-232 AEVSEKDCEGRMDLR
+232 AEISEKDCEGRMDLR
-247 TLPIFTIDSAETKDI
+247 ALPIFTIDSAETKDI

-338 LMRLDKDGGLT
+338 LMRLDKDGNLT

-358 RSRVKGVYS
+358 RSRVKGVYA

-403 RLRKERGLMEI
+403 RLRKERGCMDI
-414 EHVQRGHTH
+414 ESGEVKLILDENGRCIDVKKRTSGESESMIEEFMLLANQCAAHFARVKQIPFVYRVHEEPNAEKLERLHALLQACGINDHFAKEVPTPKELSAILEGVRGTPYEQIINTGMLRCMSKALYEEKPKGHYGLVLKDYAHFTSPIRRYPDLAIHRIMTDLLKGTEKETMILRYTDFAERASKQSSEREVVAMQIERKAEDCYKAEYARRHLGECYEGTISGVTQRG
-423 DLGLAALEDRGS
+423 LFIE
-435 VHARQDLDLG
+435 LDNG
-445 GELANVGQPAAV
+445 VEGFVPA
-457 DTHLIGQDPL
+457 
-467 AHRLL
+467 
-472 GQSVECSVDL
+472 SS
-482 VQAALEF
+482 
-489 LALTG
+489 LTPSG
-494 ELLGDLL
+494 T
-501 LQVLGSDLPLLLAG
+501 S
-515 DLQRLGELTG
+515 LTE
-525 GGLLDGLVGVRLVS
+525 GVRLTDPVS
-539 REGRE
+539 GKSWS
-544 LRGVLARG
+544 
-552 LRELLLGLAQRADE
+552 LGDKMMITIVRADVN
-566 RLGRLQTLGH
+566 LGKI
-576 DLLGR
+576 DFE
-581 RLRTA
+581 
-586 GHQLDGLLG
+586 
-595 GLGLDHHDRHVV
+595 V
-607 ADDAARDDHVE
+607 APAAKN
-618 HGALQLLVVGEGDP
+618 
-632 LAVDQ
+632 
-637 RHPGAADRTGERQ
+637 
-650 TGQLGGR
+650 
-657 RRGVDR
+657 
-663 QHVVEVVRGQAH
+663 
-675 HRDHDLH
+675 
-682 LVAQTVHEG
+682 
-691 RAQRPVD
+691 
-698 QPAGQDRVGGRAP
+698 
-711 LAAEERAGDAARGVH
+711 
-726 PLLDVHGEREEV
+726 
-738 EVLLRLLGGRGGR
+738 
-751 QQHGVVVE
+751 
-759 VGDDAAGRLAG
+759 
-770 EPAGLEP
+770 
-777 DLAGAEGPVVQH
+777 
-789 GGRLVDA
+789 
-796 FLDVLRLSQVELL
+796 
-809 VSGGPRLR
+809 
-817 G
+817 

>member
-1 MSMRDKIE
+1 MRDKIE

-119 SDEGT
+119 SDEGA

-232 AEVSEKDCEGRMDLR
+232 AEISEKDCEGRMDLR
-247 TLPIFTIDSAETKDI
+247 ALPIFTIDSAETKDI

-338 LMRLDKDGGLT
+338 LMRLDKEGNLT

-403 RLRKERGLMEI
+403 RLRKERGCMDI
-414 EHVQRGHTH
+414 ESGEVKLILDENGRCIDVKKRTSGESESMIEEFMLLANQCAAHFARVKQIPFVYRVHEEPNAEKLERLHALLQACGINDHFAKDVPTPKELSAILEGVRGTPYEQIINTGMLRCMSKALYEEKPKGHYGLVLKDYAHFTSPIRRYPDLAIHRIMTDMLKGTEKETMILRYTDFAERASKQSSEREVIAMQIERKAEDCYKAEYARRHLGECYEGTISGVTQRG
-423 DLGLAALEDRGS
+423 LFIE
-435 VHARQDLDLG
+435 LDNG
-445 GELANVGQPAAV
+445 VEGFVPA
-457 DTHLIGQDPL
+457 
-467 AHRLL
+467 
-472 GQSVECSVDL
+472 SS
-482 VQAALEF
+482 
-489 LALTG
+489 LTPSG
-494 ELLGDLL
+494 T
-501 LQVLGSDLPLLLAG
+501 S
-515 DLQRLGELTG
+515 LTE
-525 GGLLDGLVGVRLVS
+525 GVRLTDPAS
-539 REGRE
+539 GKTWS
-544 LRGVLARG
+544 
-552 LRELLLGLAQRADE
+552 LGDKMMITIVRADVN
-566 RLGRLQTLGH
+566 LGKI
-576 DLLGR
+576 DFE
-581 RLRTA
+581 
-586 GHQLDGLLG
+586 
-595 GLGLDHHDRHVV
+595 V
-607 ADDAARDDHVE
+607 APAAK
-618 HGALQLLVVGEGDP
+618 A
-632 LAVDQ
+632 
-637 RHPGAADRTGERQ
+637 
-650 TGQLGGR
+650 
-657 RRGVDR
+657 
-663 QHVVEVVRGQAH
+663 
-675 HRDHDLH
+675 
-682 LVAQTVHEG
+682 
-691 RAQRPVD
+691 
-698 QPAGQDRVGGRAP
+698 
-711 LAAEERAGDAARGVH
+711 
-726 PLLDVHGEREEV
+726 
-738 EVLLRLLGGRGGR
+738 
-751 QQHGVVVE
+751 
-759 VGDDAAGRLAG
+759 
-770 EPAGLEP
+770 
-777 DLAGAEGPVVQH
+777 
-789 GGRLVDA
+789 
-796 FLDVLRLSQVELL
+796 
-809 VSGGPRLR
+809 
-817 G
+817 